1 MRNGF
6 LGTPEEP
13 QNTIDRDSLCFAC
26 PEPDVVLHAGQPG
39 FREGLMRL
47 YEPAESRAAEQL
59 VQLKERLR
67 HTRTEDFFEVVTEGL
82 AQITGAQY
90 AFVSKRIL
98 VDDENVA
105 VEMPPIGQPGA
116 CLMGAAFYVND
127 GYDIQAKL
135 KNFKYHAYSCPCA
148 YMKHDKIFLI
158 PERLNEF
165 IPNNPNTLAIPGEAY
180 LGNSAGLTWR

>member
-127 GYDIQAKL
+127 GYDIQAKF

-180 LGNSAGLTWR
+180 LDNSAGLTWR